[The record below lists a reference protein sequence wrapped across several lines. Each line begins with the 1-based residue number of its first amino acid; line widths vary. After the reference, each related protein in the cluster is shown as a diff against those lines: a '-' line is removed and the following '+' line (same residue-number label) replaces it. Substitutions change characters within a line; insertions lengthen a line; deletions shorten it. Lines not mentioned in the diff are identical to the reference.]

1 MQKALSSLLVCGPDW
16 HGLGQTIFFTS
27 PYFHAINMCFFSYSR
42 KRSMKRRKT
51 FFIFPSFYFFF
62 TVSWA
67 SFGALFFSFGKEKSI
82 SPAFFSFSWRYY
94 QYKSTATISLAL
106 NSNSLSCTLLQSHCH
121 CYIIEKIS
129 MYFLFSCTSLHIC
142 MYVFDGGEG
151 KKKRECCYWWRWCLQ
166 GVYAAGGCSYF
177 SHVVFFYRFLQVL
190 FLFTFSLYHYHFP
203 GVALFSVKCV
213 VAIKV
218 SLLIPTKAL
227 MMMFMVMFIDLN
239 CILL

>member
-42 KRSMKRRKT
+42 KRSMKRPKT
-51 FFIFPSFYFFF
+51 FFLFPSFYFFF

-67 SFGALFFSFGKEKSI
+67 SFAALFFSFGKEKSI

-106 NSNSLSCTLLQSHCH
+106 NSNSFTQLHTVAISLPLLHNRK
-121 CYIIEKIS
+121 KIS

-166 GVYAAGGCSYF
+166 GVMQQVAVPTFHTLFFSIAFFRYFFF
-177 SHVVFFYRFLQVL
+177 SHFLSIIIIFPVLLFFRSNVWW
-190 FLFTFSLYHYHFP
+190 
-203 GVALFSVKCV
+203 
-213 VAIKV
+213 
-218 SLLIPTKAL
+218 
-227 MMMFMVMFIDLN
+227 
-239 CILL
+239 